1 MTDVKT
7 ILGVPVAQVKSVSN
21 IPITDVK
28 TILGSNVNQS
38 PELPENYLT
47 EEDSENYLTEE
58 DTANVL
64 TEE

>member
-1 MTDVKT
+1 MVNTAK
-7 ILGVPVAQVKSVSN
+7 
-21 IPITDVK
+21 ITYTSTVRR
-28 TILGSNVNQS
+28 LVLPGSNVNQS

>member
-1 MTDVKT
+1 MT
-7 ILGVPVAQVKSVSN
+7 
-21 IPITDVK
+21 ITRAYTSAVTK
-28 TILGSNVNQS
+28 AYTRAVLPGSNVNQS